1 MRQDATTLRGR
12 SMGTSYGNDG
22 GGSQPLGSFSTYGGR
37 YTLSPSPRRPGLGWW
52 WVAAV
57 ALAAVIV
64 LAIIAI
70 LSRTDGDGGGGA
82 TPTTT
87 VVAATTTTPGAAADP
102 EKGNWGNW
110 PTTAKPA
117 IALGASG
124 EVVRYLQGVLRAK
137 ASATEIVV
145 DGDFGPVTDG
155 AVRRFQRFV
164 GLIDDGKVGPQTW
177 AAIDRIATSA

>member
-1 MRQDATTLRGR
+1 
-12 SMGTSYGNDG
+12 MGTSYGNDG
-22 GGSQPLGSFSTYGGR
+22 SGSQPLGSFSSLGGR
-37 YTLSPSPRRPGLGWW
+37 YTLQPSPRRSGLGWW
-52 WVAAV
+52 WIAGV

-70 LSRTDGDGGGGA
+70 LTRTDGGGGGGTA
-82 TPTTT
+82 ATTT
-87 VVAATTTTPGAAADP
+87 AVAATTAAAGAPADP
-102 EKGNWGNW
+102 EKGEWGNW
-110 PTTAKPA
+110 PTTAKPD

-145 DGDFGPVTDG
+145 DGEFGPMTDG

-164 GLIDDGKVGPQTW
+164 GLLDDGRVGPQTW
-177 AAIDRIATSA
+177 AAIDRVATSG